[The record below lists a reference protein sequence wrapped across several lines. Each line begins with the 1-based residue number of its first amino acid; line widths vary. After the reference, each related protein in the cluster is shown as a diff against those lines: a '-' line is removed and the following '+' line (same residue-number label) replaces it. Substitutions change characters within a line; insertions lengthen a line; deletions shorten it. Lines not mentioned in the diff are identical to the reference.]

1 MSTTIN
7 GACPG
12 CGQTLTLEIAVRTA
26 PRGFHTPSVKME
38 LQPDSEEPYGTT
50 GAGRATLN
58 ADGNGSTPS
67 PDVRSGGNR
76 PVCPA
81 CGLDGARLEQT
92 AKKSGRPFTAYKCIN
107 SECDQ
112 NDEIIPGTFR
122 WGKATATGGRGAQ
135 AAAAAAAAE

>member
-7 GACPG
+7 GTCPG

-26 PRGFHTPSVKME
+26 PRGFRSDSQPVMLIGTPS
-38 LQPDSEEPYGTT
+38 PDGEEPYGTT
-50 GAGRATLN
+50 GAEIRTTLN
-58 ADGNGSTPS
+58 ANGNGSTPS

-92 AKKSGRPFTAYKCIN
+92 AKKSGRPFTAFKCIN
-107 SECDQ
+107 GECDQ
-112 NDEIIPGTFR
+112 NDEIIPNTFR
-122 WGKATATGGRGAQ
+122 WGKA
-135 AAAAAAAAE
+135 AA